1 MASWRPSPHGVA
13 RSVNHAIKT
22 NPYIP
27 DRTTA
32 TCTQLPNG
40 TVLVTIAPPS
50 LDIVKRLIANAQSRN
65 YVVSS
70 AYGVDSFIVQ
80 ERRG

>member
-1 MASWRPSPHGVA
+1 MASWRPSPQGVS
-13 RSVNHAIKT
+13 RSVNHVIKT
-22 NPYIP
+22 SPYIS

-40 TVLVTIAPPS
+40 TVLVKISPPN
-50 LDIVKRLIANAQSRN
+50 LETVKRLIANARSRN
-65 YVVSS
+65 YGVSD